1 LFKKILLFSNST
13 LRLTLEI
20 CVVFIILIAIAVGGL
35 MWRLSQGPISVSF
48 AKSYIEEALSQATE
62 DLSVRVE
69 DIVFSWPDFAGRFQL
84 DVTGL
89 RVQKGTAADASALA
103 IDNASIGLSRR
114 ALFFGQIR
122 PVSVMLKSP
131 TLELVRT
138 KEGRLNL
145 TIENKEIIETDTT
158 ASSQSA
164 EEQIAHLFKDM
175 AGNREGRRNFLSRLD
190 AFVIEDASVA
200 VRDQQYGLS
209 WYMTDLDFSIREERQ
224 GTAAALMV
232 DLPGGQGRDASIAI
246 EMVYRK
252 GSDDFRAAARFKD
265 INPAFISRFLSV
277 PDELQGQ
284 DLFFS
289 GDFEAAADTNLSLAT
304 AKFHG
309 TIPEGVVTIANEY
322 DAPIPLKDIVID
334 TEYNRAE
341 EALNISKIAGSIGG
355 IAFDGAGK
363 AEVNEDRISLPIMLS
378 VEQASREDVAAL
390 FPKSEH
396 DGDAYEWVGR
406 RISGGQLSNAKIAI
420 TLTGDKKKNEE
431 TQSDYWDIDAPELI
445 VDFDFEEAKVQ
456 YSDTLMPAENGKGKG
471 HLDLGK
477 ELLEITE
484 ASASL
489 GAAQGS
495 DVTVRVTDLMKSG
508 AGYVTVDA
516 QVKGPMASALEY
528 IAADPINMNK
538 AEIGIDYKTVKGDVD
553 LNVKVGLPT
562 LADVPKEDVKVDIN
576 GTINNALLPG
586 VVNGLD
592 LSGGPLNVATEP
604 GGFRVKGSA
613 KLAGRETTLEWHQN
627 FDASD
632 EPYSM
637 QVKAKIG
644 ADKELRNHF
653 GVDLDDYISGT
664 LPIDVLYTFKGGDSS
679 VEIVGDLN
687 PIRLYID
694 PFKFEK
700 PIGVPGSVSAK
711 AILKND
717 VLKEV
722 QNISLNAKGIE
733 ASNANITFAPRGD
746 KQADLNTGT
755 LPSVTL
761 GQSKME
767 VNFAVSTDNVMKID
781 VKASVFDALPF
792 LQETESSKIG
802 VEAQGP
808 KKKVQPMTVK
818 VSADQMILQ
827 NQQSAK
833 STLTYLEMDDEG
845 DITRMEYDAKVGK
858 GDIMVRFRPDETGK
872 RTFLLK
878 TDDAGS
884 VLYAGGLY
892 DNVHGGTLTI
902 FGEPQGGDL
911 RGDLYGSMRM
921 ENFRVVKAPALAS
934 LLSLMSLTGVTQ
946 LLGNEGLVFSKLE
959 SDFEWRFRPDG
970 NILVIKDGK
979 TSGSSIGLTFG
990 GHLNRGTKTTDIS
1003 GTIIP
1008 MTEINSILSKIP
1020 LLGNILGGETGLI
1033 AATYTMRGPSSNPTV
1048 AVNPLS
1054 VLAPGFLRNI
1064 LFESGYSRRIPND
1077 DAPPAAPTAPV
1088 ENAPS
1093 HKAKEG
1099 VNR

>member
-1 LFKKILLFSNST
+1 
-13 LRLTLEI
+13 
-20 CVVFIILIAIAVGGL
+20 

-48 AKSYIEEALSQATE
+48 AKGYIEEALSHSTE
-62 DLSVRVE
+62 DLSVRVD
-69 DIVFSWPDFAGRFQL
+69 DIVFSWPEFSGRFQL

-89 RVQKGTAADASALA
+89 RVQKGTKADASALT
-103 IDNASIGLSRR
+103 IDNASIGISRR
-114 ALFFGQIR
+114 SLFFGRIR
-122 PVSVMLKSP
+122 PVSVVLKSP
-131 TLELVRT
+131 SVELVRT
-138 KEGRLNL
+138 QDGRINL
-145 TIENKEIIETDTT
+145 FIQNKEVTQAADEADAIT
-158 ASSQSA
+158 AEQ
-164 EEQIAHLFKDM
+164 QIANLFKDM
-175 AGNREGRRNFLSRLD
+175 AGHREGRRNFLSRLD

-209 WYMTDLDFSIREERQ
+209 WYMTDLDFSIKEEKQ
-224 GTAAALMV
+224 GTAATLMV
-232 DLPGGQGRDASIAI
+232 GLPGGQGRDASVSI

-252 GSDDFRAAARFKD
+252 KSDDFRAAANFKN
-265 INPAFISRFLSV
+265 INPAFISRFLTV

-289 GDFEAAADTNLSLAT
+289 GDFEAAADTKLSLT
-304 AKFHG
+304 SAKFHG
-309 TIPEGVVTIANEY
+309 TIPEGVVTIASEY
-322 DAPIPLKDIVID
+322 DAPIALKDIVID
-334 TEYNRAE
+334 TEYNRAD
-341 EALNISKIAGSIGG
+341 EALKISKLAGSIGG
-355 IAFDGAGK
+355 IVFDGGGQASIT
-363 AEVNEDRISLPIMLS
+363 DSRISLPITLN
-378 VEQASREDVAAL
+378 VEKASREEVAAL

-420 TLTGDKKKNEE
+420 ELTGDKKKNEE

-445 VDFDFEEAKVQ
+445 VDFDFEDAKVQ
-456 YSDTLMPAENGKGKG
+456 YSDTLMPAENGSGKG

-484 ASASL
+484 ASAML
-489 GAAQGS
+489 GAAQGT
-495 DVTVRVTDLMKSG
+495 DVTVKVTDLMKSG
-508 AGYVTVDA
+508 AGYVTVNA

-553 LNVKVGLPT
+553 LNVQVGLPT
-562 LADVPKEDVKVDIN
+562 LEDVPKEDVKVDIN

-592 LSGGPLNVATEP
+592 LSGGPLNVTTEP

-632 EPYSM
+632 KPYSM

-653 GVDLDDYISGT
+653 GVDLDEYISGT
-664 LPIDVLYTFKGGDSS
+664 LPIDVLYTFKGGDST

-700 PIGVPGSVSAK
+700 PVGVPGSVSAK
-711 AILKND
+711 AILKSD
-717 VLKEV
+717 ILKEI
-722 QNISLNAKGIE
+722 QNISLSAKGID

-746 KQADLNTGT
+746 KTADLNTGS
-755 LPSVTL
+755 LPSVTI
-761 GQSKME
+761 GESKMA
-767 VNFAVSTDNVMKID
+767 VVFAVSDTNVMQIN
-781 VKASVFDALPF
+781 VKAPVFDALPF
-792 LQETESSKIG
+792 LQETESSTIG
-802 VEAQGP
+802 IEAQGP
-808 KKKVQPMTVK
+808 KEKVQPMTVT
-818 VSADQMILQ
+818 VNADQMILQ
-827 NQQSAK
+827 NQQSAMA
-833 STLTYLEMDDEG
+833 TTTYLEMDDEG

-858 GDIMVRFRPDETGK
+858 GDITVRFRPDETGK
-872 RTFLLK
+872 RTFLLN

-884 VLYAGGLY
+884 VLFAGGLY

-1020 LLGNILGGETGLI
+1020 LIGNILGGETGLI

-1064 LFESGYSRRIPND
+1064 LFESGYSSRIPGD
-1077 DAPPAAPTAPV
+1077 EDKGKKTSAPKADKVP
-1088 ENAPS
+1088 EKN
-1093 HKAKEG
+1093 KAKQG